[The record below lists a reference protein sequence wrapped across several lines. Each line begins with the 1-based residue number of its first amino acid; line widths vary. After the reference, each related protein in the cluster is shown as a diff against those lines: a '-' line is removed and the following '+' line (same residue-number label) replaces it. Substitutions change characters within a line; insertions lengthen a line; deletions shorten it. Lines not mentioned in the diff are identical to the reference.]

1 MKIVM
6 AIIKPFKLEEVRDA
20 LTAIGVHGLTVTEVK
35 GYGRQKGHTE
45 IYRGAEY
52 AVSFLPKLKI
62 EVAVPR
68 QLDVENVIAAIAGAA
83 KTGQI
88 GDGKIFVTSIEHAVR
103 IRTGETRRRRAVKRL
118 RSHKTCRD
126 CYDQIVLSSGEGSA
140 RSALS
145 GLAAALASAAP
156 SPRRAAPL
164 RRCRTRATPPGCW
177 CPPSWFC

>member
-52 AVSFLPKLKI
+52 AVSFLPKIKI
-62 EVAVPR
+62 EVAIPADQV
-68 QLDVENVIAAIAGAA
+68 DKTIDAISAAA

-88 GDGKIFVTSIEHAVR
+88 GDGKIFVISLEHAVR
-103 IRTGETRRRRAVKRL
+103 IRTAEA
-118 RSHKTCRD
+118 D
-126 CYDQIVLSSGEGSA
+126 
-140 RSALS
+140 
-145 GLAAALASAAP
+145 AAAL
-156 SPRRAAPL
+156 
-164 RRCRTRATPPGCW
+164 
-177 CPPSWFC
+177 